1 MIRPMI
7 RTVFCFMAT
16 LGVWLNPAPALAA
29 APTSEAD
36 IQAERLL
43 WAVGSR
49 PAWANLTNTVV
60 YSQQYRRDDPT
71 DVGAVIIIDYRQP
84 RLRIDTTGRDL
95 QLVRLIDSDGDRNW
109 RLDRQGRPEKE
120 AEDPLAQD
128 LRRYTAHVYW
138 TLQRIAVR
146 DPKLRLDL
154 DRKGR
159 LEVYEG
165 NARIA
170 WYLLD
175 ARGEPYAMGA
185 HDDNVGVICGP
196 WEVEQRGI
204 RYPAWVSRPDGSWRA
219 TLKSLAVNVQMD
231 EKLFTQP
238 LVAEQ

>member
-1 MIRPMI
+1 MI
-7 RTVFCFMAT
+7 RTVLCSVAT
-16 LGVWLNPAPALAA
+16 LGVWLNPALAA
-29 APTSEAD
+29 APMSEAD

-49 PAWANLTNTVV
+49 PAWASLTNTVF

-71 DVGAVIIIDYRQP
+71 DVGAVITIDYRQP
-84 RLRIDTTGRDL
+84 RLRIDTTGRDV
-95 QLVRLIDSDGDRNW
+95 QQVRFIDSDGDRNW
-109 RLDRQGRPEKE
+109 RFDRQGRAEKVR
-120 AEDPLAQD
+120 EDPLAQD

-146 DPKLRLDL
+146 DSKLRLAL
-154 DRKGR
+154 GRKGG

-165 NARIA
+165 NVRIA

-196 WEVEQRGI
+196 WEVERRGI

-219 TLKSLAVNVQMD
+219 ALKSVAVNVQMD

>member
-7 RTVFCFMAT
+7 RTVLCFMAT
-16 LGVWLNPAPALAA
+16 LGVWPNPAPAA
-29 APTSEAD
+29 APMSEAD

-49 PAWANLTNTVV
+49 PVWASLTNTVV
-60 YSQQYRRDDPT
+60 YSQQHRQDDPT
-71 DVGAVIIIDYRQP
+71 DVGAVITIDYRQP
-84 RLRIDTTGRDL
+84 RLRIDTTGPNL

-109 RLDRQGRPEKE
+109 RVDRQGRPENVP
-120 AEDPLAQD
+120 EDPLAQD
-128 LRRYTAHVYW
+128 LRRYTAHVYR

-146 DPKLRLDL
+146 DPRLRLAL
-154 DRKGR
+154 GRKGS

-165 NARIA
+165 TARIA

-219 TLKSLAVNVQMD
+219 TLKSLAVNIQMD

-238 LVAEQ
+238 LVADQ

>member
-7 RTVFCFMAT
+7 RTVLCFLAS
-16 LGVWLNPAPALAA
+16 LGVWLSPAVALAA
-29 APTSEAD
+29 APMSEAD

-49 PAWANLTNTVV
+49 PAWASLTNTVV

-95 QLVRLIDSDGDRNW
+95 HLIRLIDSDGDRNW
-109 RLDRQGRPEKE
+109 RQGRLEKVP
-120 AEDPLAQD
+120 EDPLAQD

-154 DRKGR
+154 GRKGS

-165 NARIA
+165 TARIA

-175 ARGEPYAMGA
+175 GRGEPYAMGA

-238 LVAEQ
+238 LVADQ

>member
-1 MIRPMI
+1 MI
-7 RTVFCFMAT
+7 RTVLCFMA
-16 LGVWLNPAPALAA
+16 LCFMEMSAWLNPVSAAA
-29 APTSEAD
+29 APMMSEAD

-49 PAWANLTNTVV
+49 PAWASLTNTVV

-71 DVGAVIIIDYRQP
+71 DVGAVVVIDYRQP

-95 QLVRLIDSDGDRNW
+95 QLVRVIDSEDDRNW
-109 RLDRQGRPEKE
+109 RLDRQGRSEKVP
-120 AEDPLAQD
+120 EDPLAQD
-128 LRRYTAHVYW
+128 LRRYTAHIYW

-146 DPKLRLDL
+146 DPRLRLAL
-154 DRKGR
+154 GRKGS

-165 NARIA
+165 NTRIA

-185 HDDNVGVICGP
+185 HNDDVGVICGP

-238 LVAEQ
+238 LVADQ

>member
-1 MIRPMI
+1 MI
-7 RTVFCFMAT
+7 RTVLCFTAT
-16 LGVWLNPAPALAA
+16 LGVWLSPASAFAA
-29 APTSEAD
+29 APMGEAD

-49 PAWANLTNTVV
+49 PAWASLTNTVF

-71 DVGAVIIIDYRQP
+71 DVGAVITIDYRQP
-84 RLRIDTTGRDL
+84 RLRIDTTGRDV
-95 QLVRLIDSDGDRNW
+95 QQVRLIDSDGDRNW
-109 RLDRQGRPEKE
+109 RFDRQGRAEKVR
-120 AEDPLAQD
+120 EDPLAQD

-146 DPKLRLDL
+146 DSKLRLAV
-154 DRKGR
+154 GR
-159 LEVYEG
+159 NGSLEVYEG
-165 NARIA
+165 TARIA

-185 HDDNVGVICGP
+185 YNDNVGVICGP

-219 TLKSLAVNVQMD
+219 ALKSVAVNVQMD

-238 LVAEQ
+238 LVVADQ

>member
-1 MIRPMI
+1 MIRPII
-7 RTVFCFMAT
+7 RTVLCFMAT
-16 LGVWLNPAPALAA
+16 LGAWLNPAPALAA
-29 APTSEAD
+29 ASMSEAD

-49 PAWANLTNTVV
+49 PVWASLTNTVV

-71 DVGAVIIIDYRQP
+71 DVGAVIIIDYQQP
-84 RLRIDTTGRDL
+84 RLRIDTTGPNL
-95 QLVRLIDSDGDRNW
+95 HLIRLIDSDGDRNW
-109 RLDRQGRPEKE
+109 RQGRPEKMP
-120 AEDPLAQD
+120 EDPLAQD

-154 DRKGR
+154 GR
-159 LEVYEG
+159 NGSLEVYEG
-165 NARIA
+165 TARIA

-175 ARGEPYAMGA
+175 GRGEPYAMGA
-185 HDDNVGVICGP
+185 HDDNVGIICGP

-238 LVAEQ
+238 LVADQ

>member
-1 MIRPMI
+1 MI
-7 RTVFCFMAT
+7 RTVLCFMAA
-16 LGVWLNPAPALAA
+16 LGIWLNPALAA
-29 APTSEAD
+29 APMSEAD

-49 PAWANLTNTVV
+49 PTWASLTNTVF

-71 DVGAVIIIDYRQP
+71 DVGAVIVIDYLQP

-95 QLVRLIDSDGDRNW
+95 QQVRLIDSDGDRHW
-109 RLDRQGRPEKE
+109 RLDRQGRPVKIG
-120 AEDPLAQD
+120 EDPLAQD

-146 DPKLRLDL
+146 DPKLRLAL
-154 DRKGR
+154 GRKGS
-159 LEVYEG
+159 LEVHEG
-165 NARIA
+165 NVRIA

-185 HDDNVGVICGP
+185 HDDDVGIICGP

-231 EKLFTQP
+231 EQLFKQP
-238 LVAEQ
+238 LVADQ